1 MGLHHKKM
9 KEEGE
14 GNLDMEQVQEGVVEG
29 EEEQVLHL
37 LCLVQ
42 MEQVEVGNPWSAV
55 GWMAVVEE
63 AGCVRRAL
71 REVMQSEM

>member
-1 MGLHHKKM
+1 MDHKKM

-14 GNLDMEQVQEGVVEG
+14 GNLNMGQVEEGAVEG

-42 MEQVEVGNPWSAV
+42 MEQEEVGNPWSAV
-55 GWMAVVEE
+55 GWMEAVEE
-63 AGCVRRAL
+63 ACCVRRTL
-71 REVMQSEM
+71 QEVVGSEM